1 MLVKA
6 YIQEVLSPQSV
17 RVRIP
22 TYHMIGG
29 VVGATP
35 DELLPI
41 AVFNTPPNVSI
52 DPQVGDVV
60 IVAFEEDRMSK
71 PVIIGYLYST
81 KEIKSSINIKCENL
95 NADGEIVLGDD
106 IQIGDIKY
114 ENLKC
119 LKGQKENIKDEIK
132 VINSDI
138 KELLGIVDNLNY
150 KSSSNTQNIELY
162 KVSNNAVL
170 QTIQNSIKE
179 LEFSLNLLRATVEN
193 DYVKKYPTVVNV
205 PTYGKDPIT
214 DIPNPEDGQLYFTL
228 KE

>member
-1 MLVKA
+1 M
-6 YIQEVLSPQSV
+6 
-17 RVRIP
+17 
-22 TYHMIGG
+22 
-29 VVGATP
+29 
-35 DELLPI
+35 
-41 AVFNTPPNVSI
+41 
-52 DPQVGDVV
+52 
-60 IVAFEEDRMSK
+60 
-71 PVIIGYLYST
+71 
-81 KEIKSSINIKCENL
+81 

-205 PTYGKDPIT
+205 PTYGKDPIA